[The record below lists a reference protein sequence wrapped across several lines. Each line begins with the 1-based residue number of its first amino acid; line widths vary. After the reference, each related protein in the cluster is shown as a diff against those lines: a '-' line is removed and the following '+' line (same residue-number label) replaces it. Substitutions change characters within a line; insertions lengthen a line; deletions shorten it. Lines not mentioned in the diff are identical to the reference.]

1 MNMNTAFRTSIAAS
15 VLAIAMAGCASTS
28 GGLSS
33 SAERLE
39 RASYTFERN
48 SNEGGSYE
56 RDARDL
62 AAEARDFN
70 RTLKDRQADDRDV
83 REAFQ
88 DLSRSYH
95 AARDEV
101 ERERDR
107 EADRDFAAVTEAY
120 LDVERAMN
128 SSETRDRYASGDRDR
143 RDR

>member
-1 MNMNTAFRTSIAAS
+1 MNTVFRTSLAAS
-15 VLAIAMAGCASTS
+15 VLAIGMAGCAATS

-33 SAERLE
+33 SADRLE

-48 SNEGGSYE
+48 ANGGGDYE
-56 RDARDL
+56 REARDL
-62 AAEARDFN
+62 AAEARDFKL
-70 RTLKDRQADDRDV
+70 TLKDRRADDRDV

-101 ERERDR
+101 ERDR
-107 EADRDFAAVTEAY
+107 SRTADRDFASVTEAY

-128 SSETRDRYASGDRDR
+128 ASDVRRDRYASDDRDR
-143 RDR
+143 NDR

>member
-1 MNMNTAFRTSIAAS
+1 MNTVFRTSIAAS
-15 VLAIAMAGCASTS
+15 VLALGMAGCATTG

-33 SAERLE
+33 SADRLE
-39 RASYTFERN
+39 RASYAFERN
-48 SNEGGSYE
+48 ANGGGDYE

-62 AAEARDFN
+62 AAEARDFKL
-70 RTLKDRQADDRDV
+70 TLKDRRADDRDV

-101 ERERDR
+101 ERDR
-107 EADRDFAAVTEAY
+107 SQTGDRDFAFVTEAY

-128 SSETRDRYASGDRDR
+128 ASDVRRDRYASDDRDR
-143 RDR
+143 NDR